1 MKTPMGVYSASS
13 AGFKIARKKVAEF
26 ISKRDNVI
34 ANESNIYMTN
44 GASEG
49 CVLGLRL
56 AVRNEKDAV
65 LLPIPQY
72 PLYSAMMQ
80 LMNGKVLPY
89 YLNEETDWSLKV
101 EDIQMQIDMAKK
113 QGITTRAIVV
123 INPGN
128 PTGQVVSEE
137 NIRSIIE
144 LCARENIMILADEVY
159 QENIW
164 DKNLKFHSFRKVLET
179 MPPQIANSV
188 ELLSVHSIS
197 KGMSGECG
205 LRGGYFETKNF
216 LPEIEEVIAKLKAV
230 ELCANTVGQIACT
243 LMVDPP

>member
-1 MKTPMGVYSASS
+1 MRTPMGVYSSSS

-26 ISKRDNVI
+26 ISRRDNVI
-34 ANESNIYMTN
+34 ANESHIYMTN

-205 LRGGYFETKNF
+205 LRGGYFETQNF